1 MLGEA
6 YWVKNFGVSAR
17 TLLNKGDNPYMNE
30 KAYQDALAFN
40 PNIVVI
46 KLGTNDSK
54 SFNWKYKAD
63 FTKDLQTMV
72 DAFKALPAQPKFIF
86 VILPKPIRPE
96 IISMTISSLKKLFR

>member
-17 TLLNKGDNPYMNE
+17 TLLNKGDHPYMNE

-46 KLGTNDSK
+46 KLGTNCLLYTSRC
-54 SFNWKYKAD
+54 
-63 FTKDLQTMV
+63 V
-72 DAFKALPAQPKFIF
+72 
-86 VILPKPIRPE
+86 
-96 IISMTISSLKKLFR
+96 

>member
-46 KLGTNDSK
+46 KLGTNDRK
-54 SFNWKYKAD
+54 S
-63 FTKDLQTMV
+63 
-72 DAFKALPAQPKFIF
+72 
-86 VILPKPIRPE
+86 
-96 IISMTISSLKKLFR
+96 